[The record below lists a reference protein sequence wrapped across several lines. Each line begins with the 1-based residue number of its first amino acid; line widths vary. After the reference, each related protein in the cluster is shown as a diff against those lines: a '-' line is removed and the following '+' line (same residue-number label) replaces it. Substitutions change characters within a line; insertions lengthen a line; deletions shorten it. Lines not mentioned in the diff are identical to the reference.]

1 MEIFDIKGIWKGEY
15 IYDDRFQPAAIK
27 TSFPFI
33 LRIKSVG
40 PDGLFEGICQDDPVI
55 TQIDFHADVFG
66 KLEGKELIFTKMYP
80 KAIFQDNFGNRTIID
95 QPHPDILYQGQ
106 VSNKRRILGT
116 WKIEKTF
123 RKDGNRV
130 IEIGPITGVWWMERF

>member
-15 IYDDRFQPAAIK
+15 VYDDRFQPAAIK

-55 TQIDFHADVFG
+55 TQIDFHADVCFCLSRPV
-66 KLEGKELIFTKMYP
+66 KVVLTCE
-80 KAIFQDNFGNRTIID
+80 
-95 QPHPDILYQGQ
+95 
-106 VSNKRRILGT
+106 KRGL
-116 WKIEKTF
+116 KT
-123 RKDGNRV
+123 
-130 IEIGPITGVWWMERF
+130 